1 MTKATKILLTI
12 SLVSLA
18 VGFTGPGSEILQG
31 GLKPIGAIAF
41 ILFFISN
48 LLAKEMALFDQEKA
62 GASPIKKEEKESGP
76 QQLKVPQHA

>member
-62 GASPIKKEEKESGP
+62 GASPIKKAEKESGP